1 MNPKLVYSRMFNATY
16 DTSKCVRVVNPS
28 QMQFYLENDAMPKD
42 IYITKNFKTDR
53 DMVVMVFDRN
63 ETAELYKQWESN
75 RKEVVTA

>member
-1 MNPKLVYSRMFNATY
+1 
-16 DTSKCVRVVNPS
+16 
-28 QMQFYLENDAMPKD
+28 MPKD

-53 DMVVMVFDRN
+53 DMVVMVFDRT